1 MTSTQHYDL
10 QQLPRPDVPPQGHTA
25 VPAGQ
30 VEPVRPRTG
39 PRRLLLGPVGQ
50 PPWAR
55 PLLWLLL
62 VATAVFY
69 LVGITGS
76 GYANDFYAAAVKS
89 STESWKAWL
98 FASLDSGNA
107 ITVDK
112 PPVSIWIM
120 GLSGRIFGFSSA
132 SMLIPQALMGVGTVA
147 LLYAS
152 VKRWFSP
159 GAGLVAGALL
169 ALTPVAAL
177 MFRFNNPDAL
187 LVLLMTAAA
196 YCVLRAIEQ
205 PARAHGAKKSRA
217 LTWLLLAGTAIGFA
231 FLTKMLQGL
240 LVLPGFALAY
250 LWASPSK
257 LWTRIWHLLAA
268 LGAVVVSA
276 GWFVVLVALWPASS
290 RPYIGGSTDNSLWE
304 LAIGY
309 NGLGRIFGGT
319 GNGGGGGNIGGGGG
333 GMFGGATGLGRMFGS
348 SFGAQI
354 SWLIPAALIALIAG
368 LAFTARAARTDRT
381 RAALVLW
388 GGWLLV
394 TGLTFSYMAGT
405 VHPYYS
411 VALAPAI
418 AALVAI
424 GGREMWR
431 GRDNSVVRGLL
442 ALMIAVTA
450 VWSFRLMQV
459 NAPTWHPELRWIT
472 LIGGLAGAVLLAVSV
487 ARLRRLAVVG
497 LLVGSLTA
505 GVGMTAWA
513 VDTVATDHTGST
525 PTAGPATA
533 GDRGGFGGGRTGT
546 FPGGTGGR
554 GFPGN
559 GDIAAGGTVPNG
571 AIPGD
576 GTAADGGTVPGTG
589 TGGTTPGAGTVPAGG
604 VGGGTTT
611 ASAGVVT
618 LLEATTTRWAAAT
631 TSSMSASPYI
641 LGTDKAIMAIGGFT
655 GSDPSP
661 TLAQFQEYVRTGQ
674 ISYFIG
680 GGRGG
685 FGGGGDT
692 GSSSISSWVTANYK
706 ATTVDGVTVYDLRTA
721 TSGS

>member
-1 MTSTQHYDL
+1 MTSTQHYDP
-10 QQLPRPDVPPQGHTA
+10 QQLHRPDEPPQSSAPTA
-25 VPAGQ
+25 IPAA
-30 VEPVRPRTG
+30 PAAPATSRTRA
-39 PRRLLLGPVGQ
+39 RRLFLGPVSQ
-50 PPWAR
+50 PSWAR

-89 STESWKAWL
+89 STQSWKAWL
-98 FASLDSGNA
+98 FASLDSSNA

-205 PARAHGAKKSRA
+205 PARADSTKSRA

-250 LWASPSK
+250 LWASPSRW
-257 LWTRIWHLLAA
+257 WTRIWHLLAA
-268 LGAVVVSA
+268 LGAVIVSA
-276 GWFVVLVALWPASS
+276 GWFVVLVAAWPASS

-309 NGLGRIFGGT
+309 NGLGRIFGSS
-319 GNGGGGGNIGGGGG
+319 GNGGGPTGGGGG
-333 GMFGGATGLGRMFGS
+333 GGAMFGGATGLGRMFGS

-354 SWLIPAALIALIAG
+354 SWLIPAALIALVAG
-368 LAFTARAARTDRT
+368 LGFTWRSARTDRT
-381 RAALVLW
+381 RAALLLW

-405 VHPYYS
+405 VHPYYA

-431 GRDNSVVRGLL
+431 GRGNAVVRSLL
-442 ALMIAVTA
+442 ALMIAATA
-450 VWSFRLMQV
+450 GWSYRLMQV

-472 LIGGLAGAVLLAVSV
+472 LIGGVLGAALLAASV
-487 ARLRRLAVVG
+487 ARLRRLAVIG
-497 LLVGSLTA
+497 LLVGSLSA
-505 GVGMTAWA
+505 GVGMSAWA

-533 GDRGGFGGGRTGT
+533 GDRGGFGGGRRTGT
-546 FPGGTGGR
+546 FPGGAGGR

-559 GDIAAGGTVPNG
+559 GD
-571 AIPGD
+571 
-576 GTAADGGTVPGTG
+576 TATGGTVPGAGATAPSAGVAGTAPGAAG
-589 TGGTTPGAGTVPAGG
+589 TGGAAGTA
-604 VGGGTTT
+604 GGGTTT
-611 ASAGVVT
+611 ASAGVVA
-618 LLEATTTRWAAAT
+618 LLEATSTRWAAAT

-655 GSDPSP
+655 GGDPSP

-685 FGGGGDT
+685 FGGGDT
-692 GSSSISSWVTANYK
+692 GGTSISSWVTANFK

-721 TSGS
+721 TTS

>member
-1 MTSTQHYDL
+1 MTSTQQTHL
-10 QQLPRPDVPPQGHTA
+10 QQLQLPGRLDGTGLHA
-25 VPAGQ
+25 SVPAG
-30 VEPVRPRTG
+30 PVRTRTG
-39 PRRLLLGPVGQ
+39 PGRLFLGPLGS

-62 VATAVFY
+62 VATAAFY
-69 LVGITGS
+69 LVGISGS

-112 PPVSIWIM
+112 PPVSIWVM

-132 SMLIPQALMGVGTVA
+132 SMLVPQALMGVGTVA

-159 GAGLVAGALL
+159 GAGLIAGALL

-205 PARAHGAKKSRA
+205 PARDAATEKKSRA

-257 LWTRIWHLLAA
+257 VWTRVWHLLAA
-268 LGAVVVSA
+268 LGATVVSA
-276 GWFVVLVALWPASS
+276 GWFVVLVGVWPASS

-309 NGLGRIFGGT
+309 NGLGRIFGGS
-319 GNGGGGGNIGGGGG
+319 GNGGTGGGNAGGGNAG
-333 GMFGGATGLGRMFGS
+333 GMFGGATGLGRMFGT

-368 LAFTARAARTDRT
+368 LVFTARNARTDRT
-381 RAALVLW
+381 RAALLLW

-394 TGLTFSYMAGT
+394 TGLTFSFMAGT

-431 GRDNSVVRGLL
+431 GRSNGVVRGLL
-442 ALMIAVTA
+442 AGMIGVTA
-450 VWSFRLMQV
+450 GWSFRLMLV
-459 NAPTWHPELRWIT
+459 NAPHWHPELRWIT
-472 LIGGLAGAVLLAVSV
+472 LVGGIGGALLLAASV
-487 ARLRRLAVVG
+487 ARLRRWAVVG
-497 LLVGSLTA
+497 VLVGSLSA

-533 GDRGGFGGGRTGT
+533 GGGRGGFDFGGTGQRRNFPGGT
-546 FPGGTGGR
+546 FPGGTA
-554 GFPGN
+554 P
-559 GDIAAGGTVPNG
+559 
-571 AIPGD
+571 
-576 GTAADGGTVPGTG
+576 GGTVPGGTV
-589 TGGTTPGAGTVPAGG
+589 TGGTVTGGTVP
-604 VGGGTTT
+604 GGTVTGGTVPGSGGEGST
-611 ASAGVVT
+611 ASADVVA

-631 TSSMSASPYI
+631 TGSMSASPYI
-641 LGTDKAIMAIGGFT
+641 LASDKAVMAIGGFT

-685 FGGGGDT
+685 FGGGAGA
-692 GSSSISSWVTANYK
+692 SSSISSWVSENFTAI
-706 ATTVDGVTVYDLRTA
+706 TVDGVTLYDLRAAADSTTA
-721 TSGS
+721 

>member
-1 MTSTQHYDL
+1 MTSTQRSEL
-10 QQLPRPDVPPQGHTA
+10 QQLNFPGRPTDRQPPRA
-25 VPAGQ
+25 VAA
-30 VEPVRPRTG
+30 VPVRPRPG
-39 PRRLLLGPVGQ
+39 LARLFRGPVGS

-69 LVGITGS
+69 LAGIAGS

-132 SMLIPQALMGVGTVA
+132 SMLVPQALMGVGTVA

-152 VKRWFSP
+152 VKRWFGP

-196 YCVLRAIEQ
+196 YCVVRAIEQ
-205 PARAHGAKKSRA
+205 PVTSTGSKRKPRA

-250 LWASPSK
+250 LWASPSRM
-257 LWTRIWHLLAA
+257 WTRIWHLLAA
-268 LGAVVVSA
+268 LGAVIVSA

-309 NGLGRIFGGT
+309 NGLGRIFGGS
-319 GNGGGGGNIGGGGG
+319 GNGGGNTGGGGG
-333 GMFGGATGLGRMFGS
+333 GSMFGGETGLGRMFGS
-348 SFGAQI
+348 SFGTQI
-354 SWLIPAALIALIAG
+354 SWLIPAALIALVAG
-368 LAFTARAARTDRT
+368 LAFTARSARTDRT
-381 RAALVLW
+381 RAALLLW

-394 TGLTFSYMAGT
+394 TGVTFSYMAGT

-431 GRDNSVVRGLL
+431 GRGNPVVRGLL
-442 ALMIAVTA
+442 ALMIATTA

-472 LIGGLAGAVLLAVSV
+472 VTGGLLGAALLAASV
-487 ARLRRLAVVG
+487 ARLRRFAVIG
-497 LLVGSLTA
+497 LLVGCLTA

-533 GDRGGFGGGRTGT
+533 GGTGGFGAGGGGRTRPTGT
-546 FPGGTGGR
+546 FPGGGDR
-554 GFPGN
+554 PG
-559 GDIAAGGTVPNG
+559 GGT
-571 AIPGD
+571 
-576 GTAADGGTVPGTG
+576 TASTAPSAGGTVPGTG
-589 TGGTTPGAGTVPAGG
+589 GAGGEG
-604 VGGGTTT
+604 TT
-611 ASAGVVT
+611 ASAGVIA

-641 LGTDKAIMAIGGFT
+641 LGSDKAIMAIGGFT

-661 TLAQFQEYVRTGQ
+661 TLAQFQEYVRSGQ
-674 ISYFIG
+674 ISYFIS

-685 FGGGGDT
+685 FGGGGAG
-692 GSSSISSWVTANYK
+692 GSSSISSWVSENYP

-721 TSGS
+721 TS

>member
-1 MTSTQHYDL
+1 MTSTQRSDL
-10 QQLPRPDVPPQGHTA
+10 QQLHFPGRPTDRQPPRAAAA
-25 VPAGQ
+25 V
-30 VEPVRPRTG
+30 PVRPRPG
-39 PRRLLLGPVGQ
+39 LARLFRGPVGS

-69 LVGITGS
+69 LAGIAGS

-132 SMLIPQALMGVGTVA
+132 SMLVPQALMGVGTVA

-152 VKRWFSP
+152 VKRWFGP

-196 YCVLRAIEQ
+196 YCVVRAIEQ
-205 PARAHGAKKSRA
+205 PVTSAGSKRKYRA

-250 LWASPSK
+250 LWASPSRM
-257 LWTRIWHLLAA
+257 WTRVWHLLAA
-268 LGAVVVSA
+268 LGAVIVSA
-276 GWFVVLVALWPASS
+276 GWFVVLVAVWPASS

-309 NGLGRIFGGT
+309 NGLGRIFGGS
-319 GNGGGGGNIGGGGG
+319 GNGGGNTGGGGG
-333 GMFGGATGLGRMFGS
+333 GGSMFGGETGLGRMFGS
-348 SFGAQI
+348 SFGTQI
-354 SWLIPAALIALIAG
+354 SWLIPAALIALVAG
-368 LAFTARAARTDRT
+368 LAFTARSARTDRT
-381 RAALVLW
+381 RAALLLW

-394 TGLTFSYMAGT
+394 TGVTFSYMAGT

-431 GRDNSVVRGLL
+431 GRGNTVVRGLL

-472 LIGGLAGAVLLAVSV
+472 VTGGLLGAALLAAAV
-487 ARLRRLAVVG
+487 ARLRRFAVIG
-497 LLVGSLTA
+497 LLVGCLTA

-513 VDTVATDHTGST
+513 VDTAATDHTGST
-525 PTAGPATA
+525 PTAGPSTA
-533 GDRGGFGGGRTGT
+533 GGGRGGT
-546 FPGGTGGR
+546 FGGSAGGRGRSFPGGATGGAIEPT
-554 GFPGN
+554 GDGATGLPG
-559 GDIAAGGTVPNG
+559 GGE
-571 AIPGD
+571 IPG
-576 GTAADGGTVPGTG
+576 GAAAPGGGTVPGG
-589 TGGTTPGAGTVPAGG
+589 EG
-604 VGGGTTT
+604 TT
-611 ASAGVVT
+611 ASAGVIA

-641 LGTDKAIMAIGGFT
+641 LGSDKAIMAIGGFT

-661 TLAQFQEYVRTGQ
+661 TLAQFQEYVRSGQ
-674 ISYFIG
+674 VSYFIS

-685 FGGGGDT
+685 FGGGAG
-692 GSSSISSWVTANYK
+692 GSSSISSWVSENYP

-721 TSGS
+721 TS

>member
-1 MTSTQHYDL
+1 MTSTQSSDL
-10 QQLPRPDVPPQGHTA
+10 EQLHLPDRPAQWQPHTSVPVGPIRT
-25 VPAGQ
+25 
-30 VEPVRPRTG
+30 RTG
-39 PRRLLLGPVGQ
+39 PARLFLGPVDS

-62 VATAVFY
+62 VGTGAFY
-69 LVGITGS
+69 LVDITAN

-98 FASLDSGNA
+98 FASLDSSNA

-112 PPVSIWIM
+112 PPAAMWIM

-152 VKRWFSP
+152 VKRWFGP

-196 YCVLRAIEQ
+196 YCVIRAIEQ
-205 PARAHGAKKSRA
+205 PVPSVDGGKKSRA
-217 LTWLLLAGTAIGFA
+217 VAWLLLAGTAIGIA

-250 LWASPSK
+250 LWAAPSK
-257 LWTRIWHLLAA
+257 MWTRIWHLLAA
-268 LGAVVVSA
+268 LGAVIVSA
-276 GWFVVLVALWPASS
+276 GWFVVLVAVWPASS

-309 NGLGRIFGGT
+309 NGLGRIFGESSTLSGATSTGT
-319 GNGGGGGNIGGGGG
+319 GGFGGGGG
-333 GMFGGATGLGRMFGS
+333 GSMFGGATGLGRMFGS
-348 SFGAQI
+348 SFGTQI
-354 SWLIPAALIALIAG
+354 SWLIPAALVALIAG
-368 LAFTARAARTDRT
+368 LAFTARAVRTDRT
-381 RAALVLW
+381 RAAMVLW

-394 TGLTFSYMAGT
+394 TALTFSYMEGT

-411 VALAPAI
+411 IALAPAI

-431 GRDNSVVRGLL
+431 GRGSSVVRGLL
-442 ALMIAVTA
+442 ALMITVTA
-450 VWSFRLMQV
+450 AWSFRLMQV

-472 LIGGLAGAVLLAVSV
+472 LVGGLLGAALLAASV

-497 LLVGSLTA
+497 VLVGSLTA
-505 GVGMTAWA
+505 GAGMTAWA
-513 VDTVATDHTGST
+513 VDTVATAHTGST

-533 GDRGGFGGGRTGT
+533 GDRGGFGGFGGFAGRTGSGSFPGSGD
-546 FPGGTGGR
+546 FPGGGDFAGGE
-554 GFPGN
+554 FPG
-559 GDIAAGGTVPNG
+559 GGT
-571 AIPGD
+571 IPG
-576 GTAADGGTVPGTG
+576 GSPTSG
-589 TGGTTPGAGTVPAGG
+589 TGGTTARAGA
-604 VGGGTTT
+604 GGTTT
-611 ASAGVVT
+611 ASTAVVA

-631 TSSMSASPYI
+631 TSATSADPYI
-641 LGTDKAIMAIGGFT
+641 LGSDKAIMAIGGFT

-674 ISYFIG
+674 ISYFIS
-680 GGRGG
+680 GRGG
-685 FGGGGDT
+685 FGGGRGGD
-692 GSSSISSWVTANYK
+692 SSSISSWVSDNYK
-706 ATTVDGVTVYDLRTA
+706 SSTVDGVTIYDLRA
-721 TSGS
+721 PVSGS